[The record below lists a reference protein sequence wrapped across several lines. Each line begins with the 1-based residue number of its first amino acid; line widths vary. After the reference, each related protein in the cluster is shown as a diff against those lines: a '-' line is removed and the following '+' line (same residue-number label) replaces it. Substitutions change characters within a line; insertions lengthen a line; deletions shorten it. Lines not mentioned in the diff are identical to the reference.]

1 VKAPAN
7 LMKLKFPLIDS
18 GVCILSR
25 YPIID
30 ADFRAFK
37 NACGPDKAA
46 EKGVIYARVLIS
58 SN

>member
-1 VKAPAN
+1 
-7 LMKLKFPLIDS
+7 
-18 GVCILSR
+18 LSR

-37 NACGPDKAA
+37 NATGADKMA